1 MGVHDQISGVCD
13 SVSVIAAGDEL
24 AHGTACCLRME
35 IPSASARAFS
45 PSCSLSVSRS
55 VMAITAWYQFD
66 TVLAREGGNGIGFG
80 ITGRS
85 ASAEAA
91 QRE

>member
-1 MGVHDQISGVCD
+1 
-13 SVSVIAAGDEL
+13 
-24 AHGTACCLRME
+24 ME

-66 TVLAREGGNGIGFG
+66 TVPAQATEKQHGVRDYRALGL
-80 ITGRS
+80 GRYRVPCRDVVGLWWLRGS
-85 ASAEAA
+85 RRMLKMEVSGDA
-91 QRE
+91 